1 MAPGSHGRYE
11 TTATRGLRA
20 VEKRR
25 LYEDIVGQIQALI
38 EHGRLRPGDR
48 LPAEREL
55 AEVFEVSRHSVREA
69 IRALEQ
75 RGVLASRAGSGT
87 FVAVDDEN
95 LAADFLA
102 RAMDRKKVQLA
113 EIFQFRRMIEPQI
126 AFLAARNA
134 SSEDIEECR
143 RILRQQE
150 QGARESTHLT
160 DLDHTFHLLMARAS
174 RNGIV
179 LRIVER
185 ILDILGETRAEST
198 QSEARARLS
207 VDGHARIVD
216 AMQMGNADAARQ
228 AMDDHLKD
236 IEEVVLKKPTG

>member
-1 MAPGSHGRYE
+1 MAATDGRPE
-11 TTATRGLRA
+11 ATATDGLRA

-25 LYEDIVGQIQALI
+25 LYEDIVGQIQARI
-38 EHGRLRPGDR
+38 EHGGLRPGDR

-55 AEVFEVSRHSVREA
+55 AEVFKVSRHSVREA

-75 RGVLASRAGSGT
+75 RGVLTSRAGSGT

-95 LAADFLA
+95 PAGDFLA
-102 RAMDRKKVQLA
+102 RAVDRKQAQLA

-143 RILRQQE
+143 RILRLQE
-150 QGARESTHLT
+150 HGAQESTHLT
-160 DLDHTFHLLMARAS
+160 DLDNTFHLMMARAS

-185 ILDILGETRAEST
+185 ILDILGETRAEAY
-198 QSEARARLS
+198 QSEERARLS

-236 IEEVVLKKPTG
+236 IEEIVLQKPAG

>member
-1 MAPGSHGRYE
+1 MAATTGRPE
-11 TTATRGLRA
+11 ASATEGLRA

-25 LYEDIVGQIQALI
+25 LYEDIVGQIQARI
-38 EHGRLRPGDR
+38 EDGGLRPGDR

-55 AEVFEVSRHSVREA
+55 AEVFKVSRHSVREA

-75 RGVLASRAGSGT
+75 RGVLTSRAGSGT
-87 FVAVDDEN
+87 FVAMDDES
-95 LAADFLA
+95 LAGDFLA
-102 RAMDRKKVQLA
+102 LAVDRKHLQLA

-143 RILRQQE
+143 RILRLQE

-160 DLDHTFHLLMARAS
+160 DLDNTFHLMMARAS

-185 ILDILGETRAEST
+185 ILDILGESRAEAT

-216 AMQMGNADAARQ
+216 AIQMGNADAARQ

-236 IEEVVLKKPTG
+236 IEEIVLQKPAG